1 MKQKLL
7 FFSLSFILSF
17 NLRSQDTLRIMAY
30 NVLNYTSGGSYSGRY
45 ADLREI
51 LSYTKPDI
59 VVCSEVLDAS
69 GAQLLLDNAFN
80 MAGIGTFSRAT
91 FIDGPDTDNSIFYN
105 NSKIVFKQQNQIT
118 TALRNITR
126 YRVYNLITPT
136 DTAWLNLFSLHLK
149 ASSGFET
156 ERLNECKLLCNFF
169 AGLNSSQNILVGGD
183 FNFYSSATETG
194 FQWLTSTSCAE
205 VLYDPVNRIGSW
217 NNNSSFVD
225 VHTQSTRVLTEPD
238 GGSTGGMDD
247 RFDFIFANDNVI
259 NGTNYVRYI
268 GSTYTAVGQ
277 DMNHFNK
284 AITDAPVNSSVPA
297 SVATALYNMS
307 DHLPVYMDVA
317 VGLTVGISEYKPNTF
332 GTNVKW
338 INDGN
343 FQNESR
349 FIINSLT
356 SNTSLIRVFDLAGK
370 EVFNTTAVLSE
381 GENFFTIPNL
391 NLQSGN
397 YLMTIGNTQNWT
409 GCKFI
414 VF

>member
-1 MKQKLL
+1 MHYLKLL
-7 FFSLSFILSF
+7 SLFSVLICF
-17 NLRSQDTLRIMAY
+17 NLKSQDTLRVMSY
-30 NVLNYTSGGSYSGRY
+30 NILNYSSGGSYSGRY

-51 LSYTKPDI
+51 LSYVKPDI
-59 VVCSEVLDAS
+59 VVCSEVLNAS

-91 FIDGPDTDNSIFYN
+91 FIDGPDTDNSLFYN
-105 NSKIVFKQQNQIT
+105 NSKFVFKQQNQIT

-126 YRVYNLITPT
+126 YRVYNLISPT
-136 DTAWLNLFSLHLK
+136 DTAWINLFSLHLK
-149 ASSGFET
+149 ASSGFEAA
-156 ERLNECKLLCNFF
+156 RLEECKAMCTFF
-169 AGLNSSQNILVGGD
+169 AGLNSAQNIIVGGD
-183 FNFYSSATETG
+183 FNFYSSITETG
-194 FQWLTSTSCAE
+194 FQWITSTSCAE
-205 VLYDPVNRIGSW
+205 RLYDPINRIGGW
-217 NNNSSFVD
+217 NNNSSFSD

-268 GSTYTAVGQ
+268 GTTYTTVGQ

-284 AITDAPVNSSVPA
+284 AITDPPTNSSVPA

-307 DHLPVYMDVA
+307 DHLPIYIDVA
-317 VGLTVGISEYKPNTF
+317 IGTTVGISEYKPNTF

-343 FQNESR
+343 YQNESR
-349 FIINSLT
+349 FIINSKT
-356 SNTSLIRVFDLAGK
+356 NISSSIVVYDLMGK
-370 EVFNTTAVLSE
+370 EVFTTGIDLKD
-381 GENFFTIPNL
+381 GENFFTIPDL
-391 NLQSGN
+391 NLQNGN
-397 YLMTIGNTQNWT
+397 YLMTVGNTQSWT

-414 VF
+414 VY